1 MSTRGR
7 RTRETNK
14 KREKES
20 VSVGDKQ
27 TETIMMS
34 TNVDTNI
41 HARTNK
47 PTYM

>member
-1 MSTRGR
+1 MSKRDR
-7 RTRETNK
+7 RARETK

-41 HARTNK
+41 HAQTNK